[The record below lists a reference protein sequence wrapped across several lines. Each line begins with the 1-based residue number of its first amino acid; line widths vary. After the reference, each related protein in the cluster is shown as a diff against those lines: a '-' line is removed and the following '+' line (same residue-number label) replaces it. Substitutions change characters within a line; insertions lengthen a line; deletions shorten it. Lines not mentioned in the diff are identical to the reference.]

1 MMKREKASSGKIHFG
16 QIKAVGF
23 CFVLF
28 CFFSAKETVV
38 EVLLFL
44 FNFSIL
50 IT

>member
-16 QIKAVGF
+16 QIKALGF
-23 CFVLF
+23 CFV
-28 CFFSAKETVV
+28 FSAKETVV